1 MKRWIIAAL
10 MGSVLAGPLAAKE
23 PPLVENQYVVNGFY
37 VIGTADIIRKTCP
50 TIDAR
55 IFRAVRLLGSL
66 ERYAKDQGYS
76 EAEIDEFLDDEVAE
90 DALRARIKADLA
102 ERGAPDG
109 DVEGHCRVGLEEITA
124 DSSVGRLLRA
134 RN

>member
-1 MKRWIIAAL
+1 MKRWIYAAL
-10 MGSVLAGPLAAKE
+10 IGSALASPSAATE
-23 PPLVENQYVVNGFY
+23 MPLVENEYVVNGFY

-76 EAEIDEFLDDEVAE
+76 EAEIDEFLDDKAAE
-90 DALRARIKADLA
+90 DALRLRIKEDLA
-102 ERGAPDG
+102 KRGAPHG
-109 DVEGHCRVGLEEITA
+109 DVEGHCRVGMEEIAAGT
-124 DSSVGRLLRA
+124 SIGRLLRA
-134 RN
+134 KN